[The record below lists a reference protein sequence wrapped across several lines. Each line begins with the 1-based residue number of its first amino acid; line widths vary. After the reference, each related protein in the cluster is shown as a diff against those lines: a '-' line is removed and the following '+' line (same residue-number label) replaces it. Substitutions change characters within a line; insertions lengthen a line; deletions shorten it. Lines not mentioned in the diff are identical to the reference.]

1 MIRTCR
7 FESFVGE
14 VIKMHNDEHKEKAM
28 WDVWLHRIFD
38 KSYSEF
44 MEDIGEG
51 EGSTATKEELAGIVS
66 ESQNMLDSFVP
77 E

>member
-1 MIRTCR
+1 
-7 FESFVGE
+7 
-14 VIKMHNDEHKEKAM
+14 M

-44 MEDIGEG
+44 MEDIGEAP
-51 EGSTATKEELAGIVS
+51 GSTATKEELANIVS
-66 ESQNMLDSFVP
+66 ESQNMLDSFIP